1 MASFTEFNQV
11 AELLRAIDGFQ
22 GTLTVEYALR
32 LAPLVFVRPSELR
45 IAKQADIDLDRGEW
59 SDRVSKTNTGYLVQ
73 LSKQA
78 IEILKTIHPL
88 SGWGEFVFIGGHDLK
103 KAHE

>member
-45 IAKQADIDLDRGEW
+45 IAK
-59 SDRVSKTNTGYLVQ
+59 
-73 LSKQA
+73 
-78 IEILKTIHPL
+78 
-88 SGWGEFVFIGGHDLK
+88 
-103 KAHE
+103 